1 MEVEVALGKA
11 TSSESLVLLG
21 DFNALVG
28 IDNAT
33 WKGVI
38 EQHGDPDINKNG
50 RCLLQFCA
58 TNGLCI
64 MNTFFQHKST
74 HKYTWYRDS
83 LGQRSLID
91 FCIVSADLFSTVSDV
106 RVKRGAELSTDHY
119 LVVCT
124 LKALKPLKKRKTFR
138 PRETYRIKW
147 ESLAD
152 KEVRTAFADN
162 IASKF
167 KELPPL
173 LKTLKLSGVCF
184 EQQSLR
190 PLLTVV
196 DVSVLEGRRVA
207 RKKLLGGTKK
217 LKKLFVRKK
226 WPMRPGLQI
235 SHHLNFVCSTLKHV
249 RRQPQ
254 KLNCLRKGPGRNL

>member
-1 MEVEVALGKA
+1 MYAPNIESQYEAFLEEVEVALGKA

-21 DFNALVG
+21 DFNAHVG

-38 EQHGDPDINKNG
+38 GQHGDPDINKNG

-58 TNGLCI
+58 SNGLCI
-64 MNTFFQHKST
+64 MNTFFQHKII

-106 RVKRGAELSTDHY
+106 RVKRGAELSTDHH

-167 KELPPL
+167 KELPTSTEDIETEWCL
-173 LKTLKLSGVCF
+173 FRTAVIASATNCC
-184 EQQSLR
+184 
-190 PLLTVV
+190 
-196 DVSVLEGRRVA
+196 GRKRV
-207 RKKLLGGTKK
+207 GGTKSSEK
-217 LKKLFVRKK
+217 RT
-226 WPMRPGLQI
+226 P
-235 SHHLNFVCSTLKHV
+235 
-249 RRQPQ
+249 
-254 KLNCLRKGPGRNL
+254 